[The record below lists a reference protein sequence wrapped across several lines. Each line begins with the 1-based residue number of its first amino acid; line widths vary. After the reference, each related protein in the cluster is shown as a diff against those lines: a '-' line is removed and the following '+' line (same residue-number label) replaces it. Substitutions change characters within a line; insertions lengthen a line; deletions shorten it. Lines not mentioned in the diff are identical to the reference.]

1 MRSNGS
7 SDRGRGKIRDE
18 GIRGMTARGVT
29 NTGAVLVGAAFFL
42 ALAGCGSSV
51 NAPAQAPQP
60 IAAKP
65 DVIITLDGERH
76 ACVVALYNEAQ
87 GSTVPCKEVVPFVRD
102 ELRLPSGAIYDLRT
116 IPKIDESEESELVSL
131 FASLKGAG

>member
-1 MRSNGS
+1 M
-7 SDRGRGKIRDE
+7 
-18 GIRGMTARGVT
+18 T
-29 NTGAVLVGAAFFL
+29 NTGAVLVGVAFFL

-102 ELRLPSGAIYDLRT
+102 ELRLPSGAIYDLRA
-116 IPKIDESEESELVSL
+116 IPKIDESEMVGLS
-131 FASLKGAG
+131 ANLKGAGYRYIRGRYAVFIEEPKDR